1 MDKDIETIGRV
12 YRKLDVF
19 LKHTEATNV
28 PVDQIE
34 YARVIGEAKDELG
47 DIINKETL
55 IKKEEL
61 NKKLF
66 KFLRKQCGIAQVEY
80 KCKFD
85 NGEWDYETM
94 GKIVLTEH
102 LFKNIWGYRKHL
114 NFYERLFVNQ
124 ILSIYPNCEDKS
136 DE

>member
-1 MDKDIETIGRV
+1 MDKDIEIINRV
-12 YRKLDVF
+12 YRRLDTF
-19 LKHTEATNV
+19 LAHTQATNI
-28 PVDQIE
+28 PVDEIE
-34 YARVIGEAKDELG
+34 YTRVIGEAKDELG
-47 DIINKETL
+47 DIINKEML

-66 KFLRKQCGIAQVEY
+66 KFLCKQRGIAQVKYE
-80 KCKFD
+80 CRFE

-94 GKIVLTEH
+94 GKIALREH
-102 LFKNIWGYRKHL
+102 LNIIKRRHKKHL

-124 ILSIYPNCEDKS
+124 ILSIYPNCEEKG